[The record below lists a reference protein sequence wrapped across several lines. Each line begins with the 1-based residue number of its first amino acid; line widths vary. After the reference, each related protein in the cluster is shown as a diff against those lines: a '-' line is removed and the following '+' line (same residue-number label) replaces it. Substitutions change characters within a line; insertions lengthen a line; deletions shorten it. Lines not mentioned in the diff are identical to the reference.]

1 MRLLFLSN
9 VYFRKKLINALQI
22 NAIVALE
29 NSKEQFQ
36 PVIDLISKIKAAI
49 VMSSYRSNDN

>member
-1 MRLLFLSN
+1 MYTLEKNS
-9 VYFRKKLINALQI
+9 LIYYKF

-29 NSKEQFQ
+29 SSKEQFQ
-36 PVIDLISKIKAAI
+36 PVIDLILKTKAAI